1 MRVAEWATL
10 RQQQL
15 IKAVLHRHQVLPKS
29 NSLNTFSFQNNIL
42 HAESV
47 SVTDLMEAY
56 GSPLYIYSRAEIEDN
71 WREFDQAFG
80 SHPHLI
86 CYAVKANSTL
96 AVLNVLAKIGS
107 GFDIVSIG
115 ELQRVIA
122 AGGDPAKCVFSG
134 VAKTRSDIQQALEI
148 GIYCFNVESVGELDR
163 IESVAGELG
172 VQAPISIRV
181 NPDVDAKTHPY
192 ISTGLK
198 ENKFGVDIEASRALY
213 HKAQQS
219 NSLNVCGMD
228 CHIGS
233 QITEV
238 SPFIDALD
246 KVLNLISQ
254 LSEDGIDIQ
263 HLDLGGGVGITYD
276 DEKTID
282 IADYIQA
289 ALAKVGELE
298 ILLEPGRAIVGNAGI
313 FVTRVEY
320 LKQNDDKSFAIIDG
334 AMNDLLRPALY
345 GAYHKAL
352 AVNENSTGVTDTWD
366 LVGPVCETGDFLAK
380 GRELTLAQGDYVAL
394 MSAGAYG
401 FTMSSNYNS
410 RPRAAEVM
418 VSGDTHTLVRKRET
432 IESLFENEFTLD
444 T

>member
-1 MRVAEWATL
+1 M
-10 RQQQL
+10 
-15 IKAVLHRHQVLPKS
+15 
-29 NSLNTFSFQNNIL
+29 

-47 SVTDLMEAY
+47 SVTDLMAAY
-56 GSPLYIYSRAEIEDN
+56 GSPLYIYSRAEIEAN

-80 SHPHLI
+80 NHPHLI
-86 CYAVKANSTL
+86 CYAVKANSNL
-96 AVLNVLAKIGS
+96 AVLNVLAKLGS

-134 VAKTRSDIQQALEI
+134 VAKTHSDIQQALEI
-148 GIYCFNVESVGELDR
+148 GIYCFNVESAGELDR
-163 IESVAGELG
+163 IESVASELG

-198 ENKFGVDIEASRALY
+198 ENKFGVDIEASRVLY
-213 HKAQQS
+213 CKAQQS
-219 NSLNVCGMD
+219 DSLNVCGMD

-276 DEKTID
+276 DEQTID
-282 IADYIQA
+282 ITDYIQA

-380 GRELTLAQGDYVAL
+380 GRELTLTQGDYVAL

-410 RPRAAEVM
+410 RPRVAEVM

-444 T
+444 D

>member
-1 MRVAEWATL
+1 MA
-10 RQQQL
+10 
-15 IKAVLHRHQVLPKS
+15 
-29 NSLNTFSFQNNIL
+29 
-42 HAESV
+42 
-47 SVTDLMEAY
+47 AY
-56 GSPLYIYSRAEIEDN
+56 GSPLYIYSRAEIEAN

-80 SHPHLI
+80 DHPHLI
-86 CYAVKANSTL
+86 CYAVKANSNL
-96 AVLNVLAKIGS
+96 AVLNVLAKMGS

-134 VAKTRSDIQQALEI
+134 VAKTRTAIQQALEI
-148 GIYCFNVESVGELDR
+148 GIYCFNVESAGELDR
-163 IESVAGELG
+163 IESVASELG

-198 ENKFGVDIEASRALY
+198 ENKFGVDINASKALY

-219 NSLNVCGMD
+219 NSLHVCGMD

-246 KVLNLISQ
+246 KVLALISQ
-254 LSEDGIDIQ
+254 LSEDGIEIQ

-276 DEKTID
+276 DEQTID
-282 IADYIQA
+282 IAAYIQV
-289 ALAKVGELE
+289 ALAKVGDLE

-313 FVTRVEY
+313 FVTQVEY
-320 LKQNDDKSFAIIDG
+320 LKQGDEKSFAIVDG
-334 AMNDLLRPALY
+334 AMNDLLRPSLY
-345 GAYHKAL
+345 SAYHKAL
-352 AVNENSTGVTDTWD
+352 AVNANSTGVKDTWD

-410 RPRAAEVM
+410 RPRVAEVM